1 MCHVVFVNQVSD
13 LKFSVVYVLIQ
24 SASIF
29 LVWHVSGKKLGVYL
43 MFLLTF
49 SLFIGGR
56 FFAYLLNPSL
66 KLDIFAP
73 TFFFDYF
80 VSIERKQEIFSF
92 VIFFI
97 VFSTVGYSIFRRKEK
112 IKPYFNITMKE
123 DVAKCI
129 TKTGNFLFPFFAIG
143 FLYSSYIKLMTAMS
157 GGGYL
162 SLYLNQS
169 DNYEAG
175 GSFIPN
181 LMLFFFA
188 FAFVYGNKALKIK
201 YLILYLSN
209 SVLTLMIGSRGG
221 IGALFL
227 FIIWLYSLKHKIK
240 LLNLFFAILVALIAL
255 FFLFSFSV
263 RANEEGYSLFDINT
277 LLYSIS
283 YFAYTNG
290 ISLMVFD
297 ASRLIDSYPFIAYV
311 QTFIPGATFF
321 WGLLGNSLAPQ
332 DIMFSYR
339 MCYELNP
346 SLFVNGSGLG
356 WTILSDLYVFSFG
369 NIILFIA
376 LSLGVGCLFGM
387 LENFSE
393 KYKLYSYI
401 TFYVFMKCML
411 LPRGA
416 GLIPELVYGLVYLL
430 FFCVVFY
437 FLKNYGRSKQQCLQ

>member
-1 MCHVVFVNQVSD
+1 MSD
-13 LKFSVVYVLIQ
+13 KNKISIFVYVSILINLIVL
-24 SASIF
+24 ALFITF
-29 LVWHVSGKKLGVYL
+29 VFGLKKDAFDVDTKKLD
-43 MFLLTF
+43 
-49 SLFIGGR
+49 R
-56 FFAYLLNPSL
+56 N
-66 KLDIFAP
+66 
-73 TFFFDYF
+73 
-80 VSIERKQEIFSF
+80 
-92 VIFFI
+92 
-97 VFSTVGYSIFRRKEK
+97 
-112 IKPYFNITMKE
+112 
-123 DVAKCI
+123 
-129 TKTGNFLFPFFAIG
+129 
-143 FLYSSYIKLMTAMS
+143 
-157 GGGYL
+157 
-162 SLYLNQS
+162 
-169 DNYEAG
+169 
-175 GSFIPN
+175 
-181 LMLFFFA
+181 
-188 FAFVYGNKALKIK
+188 
-201 YLILYLSN
+201 
-209 SVLTLMIGSRGG
+209 
-221 IGALFL
+221 
-227 FIIWLYSLKHKIK
+227 
-240 LLNLFFAILVALIAL
+240 ALICQ
-255 FFLFSFSV
+255 
-263 RANEEGYSLFDINT
+263 N
-277 LLYSIS
+277 SIVNLVKD
-283 YFAYTNG
+283 Y
-290 ISLMVFD
+290 D
-297 ASRLIDSYPFIAYV
+297 ERLNKIVDSYPFIAYV